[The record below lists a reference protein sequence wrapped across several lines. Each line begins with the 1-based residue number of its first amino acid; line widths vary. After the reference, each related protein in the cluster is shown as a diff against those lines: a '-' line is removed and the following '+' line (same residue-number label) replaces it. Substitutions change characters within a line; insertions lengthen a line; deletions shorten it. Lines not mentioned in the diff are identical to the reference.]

1 MVTWCTGACKRK
13 PSSSS
18 ANQTDVTVPHDAGAW
33 WETETEIN
41 AEVRL
46 AEIKLEM
53 MKFEKQCT
61 ISK

>member
-1 MVTWCTGACKRK
+1 VY
-13 PSSSS
+13 S
-18 ANQTDVTVPHDAGAW
+18 APHDAGAW

>member
-1 MVTWCTGACKRK
+1 M
-13 PSSSS
+13 P
-18 ANQTDVTVPHDAGAW
+18 GAW

-53 MKFEKQCT
+53 MKLEKQCT

>member
-1 MVTWCTGACKRK
+1 MVQTQAFQVQAQTE
-13 PSSSS
+13 
-18 ANQTDVTVPHDAGAW
+18 TDVPSALTREPGGP
-33 WETETEIN
+33 ETEIN

-61 ISK
+61 IS